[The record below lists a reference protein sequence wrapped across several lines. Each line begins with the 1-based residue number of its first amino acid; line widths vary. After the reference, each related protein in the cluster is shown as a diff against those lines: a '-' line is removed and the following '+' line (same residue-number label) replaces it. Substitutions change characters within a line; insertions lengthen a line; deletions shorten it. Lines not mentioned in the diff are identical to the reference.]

1 MNKVLIKLNFTAIVI
16 FSLNAVSAQN
26 TNDIAAFKN
35 WPKGTSPKEVGKR
48 IADHFV
54 ETPHTN
60 FNRPTPPK
68 VITYPE
74 TCTWYGAL
82 NFAEVTGDKVLADQL
97 AKRFEPIGYLIFTL
111 ICKKS
116 VLSFD

>member
-1 MNKVLIKLNFTAIVI
+1 MKNKKVYRIMKSVVALLLLVFGLSHTSICVAQSKKDKGY
-16 FSLNAVSAQN
+16 FSS
-26 TNDIAAFKN
+26 
-35 WPKGTSPKEVGKR
+35 WPKGSSPKEVGKK
-48 IADHFV
+48 IAYHFV

-82 NFAEVTGDKVLADQL
+82 NLSKLTGDKKLL
-97 AKRFEPIGYLIFTL
+97 
-111 ICKKS
+111 
-116 VLSFD
+116 